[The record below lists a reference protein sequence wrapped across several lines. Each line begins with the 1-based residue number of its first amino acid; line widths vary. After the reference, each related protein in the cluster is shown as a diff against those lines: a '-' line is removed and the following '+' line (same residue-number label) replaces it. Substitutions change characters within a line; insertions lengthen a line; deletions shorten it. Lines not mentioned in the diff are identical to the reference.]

1 MAHLSKRES
10 WATSARRKLGLPR
23 QEGSLA
29 YINKREAWPTA
40 ARGQPTYPPF
50 PEKSEFKYAKQ
61 VNMFSYLN

>member
-29 YINKREAWPTA
+29 YISKREAWLTA

-50 PEKSEFKYAKQ
+50 PEKSEFKYSKQ
-61 VNMFSYLN
+61 VNNFN